1 MLYFRPFLPRE
12 AYKTNV
18 ILDSIPLSVCD
29 GGLIDKQLR
38 SWQADNGKRTVI
50 TEPSLIA
57 RPTARLSESHHHG
70 KNVCIIDEFSHLM
83 HGNKEN
89 VELYG
94 DSIAILRKLDVY
106 VHKCFFCVDA
116 HQISLL
122 ASKVS
127 QEMIQH
133 TNMIR
138 KRGWNYIQCWKIQTS
153 VYTWWVFN
161 HWNSKIH

>member
-1 MLYFRPFLPRE
+1 MLYFRPFLPCE

-18 ILDSIPLSVCD
+18 ILDSLPLSVCD
-29 GGLIDKQLR
+29 GGFVDKQLR
-38 SWQADNGKRTVI
+38 SWQADSGKRTVI

-57 RPTARLSESHHHG
+57 RPRKTVSIASSR

-83 HGNKEN
+83 HANKEK

-94 DSIAILRKLDVY
+94 DSIAILRTLDVY
-106 VHKCFFCVDA
+106 VHMFVCVDA

-122 ASKVS
+122 ASKVF

-138 KRGWNYIQCWKIQTS
+138 KRGWNYIQCWKIQWS